1 MALAAS
7 CAIAYGGVATA
18 RLPAAS
24 VTMSHRA
31 VSSSRVA
38 IPGCVVTV
46 FVVSVPASGATTVV
60 GSTTTVVGGGA
71 VVGGGVGGGGGR
83 PVPAV
88 LTVSVADIEDMA
100 YPSAGSLVTT
110 SKSYE
115 VFDSSP
121 VMSMDVA
128 LVEPPIGIP
137 SVAPLTRYLTT
148 YVNGG
153 VPVVGWDH
161 DRVSEFAVMFVAAK
175 LK

>member
-1 MALAAS
+1 
-7 CAIAYGGVATA
+7 
-18 RLPAAS
+18 
-24 VTMSHRA
+24 
-31 VSSSRVA
+31 
-38 IPGCVVTV
+38 VTV

-60 GSTTTVVGGGA
+60 GSTTTVVGGDAGVGVGGGGA

-110 SKSYE
+110 SKSYA

-128 LVEPPIGIP
+128 LVEPPI
-137 SVAPLTRYLTT
+137 
-148 YVNGG
+148 
-153 VPVVGWDH
+153 
-161 DRVSEFAVMFVAAK
+161 
-175 LK
+175 